1 MNKNMLDE
9 LRNEIIEGLERKIE
23 AAKPNS
29 SRHKTGSEALYAD
42 GKIDALNEA
51 IVLVDLTIYKY
62 KHGIH

>member
-1 MNKNMLDE
+1 MNKNILDE

-23 AAKPNS
+23 EAEPNS
-29 SRHKTGSEALYAD
+29 SCHKIGAAALYSD